1 MPNNTRWLISHFLSA
16 FVIGG
21 QNNFLDSFLEKN
33 QKGVDGQAGID
44 DSTCMRNTATTTNN
58 GSETMEVAYQ
68 VAGENWKRK
77 TFKTDSAFERWLE
90 KMDDKYGLECV
101 ELCYSIDN

>member
-1 MPNNTRWLISHFLSA
+1 
-16 FVIGG
+16 
-21 QNNFLDSFLEKN
+21 
-33 QKGVDGQAGID
+33 
-44 DSTCMRNTATTTNN
+44 
-58 GSETMEVAYQ
+58 MEVAYQ